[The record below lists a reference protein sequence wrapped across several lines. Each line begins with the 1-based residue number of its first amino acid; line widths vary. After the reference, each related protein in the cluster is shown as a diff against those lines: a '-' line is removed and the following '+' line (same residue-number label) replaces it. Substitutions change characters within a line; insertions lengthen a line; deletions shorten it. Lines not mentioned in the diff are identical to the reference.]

1 MIRSQRTIL
10 LKIFGTSNLAWS
22 IVLDQVKINM
32 HWFDSITVKENFLK
46 FVEEVVNKRYDNP
59 PGKPT
64 NFGIISP
71 TNLHIVMIVMKM
83 VIL

>member
-46 FVEEVVNKRYDNP
+46 FVEEVVNKRYDST